1 VKRSEVIFGILRV
14 ASDALAV
21 FCAVL
26 LAFYLRTRNI
36 DLIPG
41 AQILE
46 PSDTLPAISDFTKH
60 FVVQSVILFLIIS
73 AMLKLYL
80 IRVTLS
86 AFREAS
92 RILLS
97 AIVWIA
103 LIIGW
108 YFLVQKQLFYS
119 RAILIHSLFF
129 VIILVT
135 TGRIFLTLF
144 QRTLLK
150 KGIGVRSIISVGS
163 QSLPDVV
170 EKFLKKDRRYIHI
183 GHIQSFDF
191 ENADIEN
198 VDLIIQTDP
207 STSQETNMLIDY
219 CRSKHIGYAFLPP
232 VLTDVPHLL
241 SVYRF
246 GSVPI
251 LRFCPTPLDG
261 WGAIFKRLF
270 DFILALILIILL
282 LPLFLVIGII
292 IKIDSRGPVFYISK
306 RVGQKRVGL
315 KALPCIGV
323 CKFRSMTKNADDIKQ
338 NLYDQSHRS
347 DGPLFKIKNDP
358 RITRIGKLLRRFSID
373 ELPQIFNVLKGDLSL
388 VGPRPHLLEEVSS
401 YTDFQHRVFA
411 VKPGITGLAQI
422 SGRSNLPF
430 EEEVRFD
437 LQYIEEWSPWLDL
450 FILWRTIGVVLKGDG
465 AD

>member
-1 VKRSEVIFGILRV
+1 MIFGILRV
-14 ASDALAV
+14 ASDAIAV
-21 FCAVL
+21 FCAIL
-26 LAFYLRTRNI
+26 IAFYLRTKNI

-46 PSDTLPAISDFTKH
+46 PSDTLPAVSYFIKN
-60 FVVQSVILFLIIS
+60 FVIQSVILFLTIS

-103 LIIGW
+103 LIMGW

-119 RAILIHSLFF
+119 RAILVHSLLF

-135 TGRIFLTLF
+135 TGRILLTIF

-163 QSLPDVV
+163 QSLPNVV
-170 EKFLKKDRRYIHI
+170 EKFLKKDSRYMHI
-183 GHIQSFDF
+183 GHIPSFDF

-198 VDLIIQTDP
+198 IDLIIQTDP

-232 VLTDVPHLL
+232 VLTNVPHLL

-261 WGAIFKRLF
+261 WGAVFKRLF
-270 DFILALILIILL
+270 DFVISLILIILL
-282 LPLFLVIGII
+282 IPLFLAVGIA
-292 IKIDSRGPVFYISK
+292 IKIDSRGPVFYVSK
-306 RVGQKRVGL
+306 RMGQKRTGL
-315 KALPCIGV
+315 KALPCICV
-323 CKFRSMTKNADDIKQ
+323 LKFRSMVKNAHDIKQ
-338 NLYDQSHRS
+338 DLYNQSHRN

-358 RITRIGKLLRRFSID
+358 RITRTGKLLRRFSID

-388 VGPRPHLLEEVSS
+388 VGPRPHLPEEVKN

-422 SGRSNLPF
+422 SGRSNLSF

-437 LQYIEEWSPWLDL
+437 LQYIEEWSPWLDM
-450 FILWRTIGVVLKGDG
+450 FILWRTAGVVLKGDG